1 MTTENSPL
9 RIGVLALQG
18 AFLEHRQMLERL
30 GVRTFEI
37 RQRKDLDSQL
47 DGIVLPGGES
57 TVQGKLLRALGLFEP
72 LREFIRSGLP
82 VLGTCAGAILL
93 AERIEGASDAHLGTL
108 PMTVRRNAYGRQL
121 GSFYAEGK
129 IENVGEAF
137 PMTFIRAPV
146 IESVENGTR
155 VLASVG
161 GRIVAVQFKREL
173 AVTFHP
179 ELSADT
185 RLHAYF
191 ISLCRDFAT
200 AL

>member
-1 MTTENSPL
+1 MTSENSSL

-18 AFLEHRQMLERL
+18 AFLEHRRMLERL
-30 GVRTFEI
+30 GARTFEI
-37 RQRKDLDSQL
+37 RQRKDLDFPM

-57 TVQGKLLRALGLFEP
+57 TVQGKLLRSLELFEP
-72 LREFIRSGLP
+72 LRENIRLGLP

-93 AERIEGASDAHLGTL
+93 AERIEGASEAHLGTL

-121 GSFYAEGK
+121 GSFYTEGK
-129 IENVGEAF
+129 IENVGDAF

-146 IESVENGTR
+146 IEGVEKGVR

-179 ELSADT
+179 ELSLDA

-191 ISLCRDFAT
+191 LSLCRDFNSA
-200 AL
+200 